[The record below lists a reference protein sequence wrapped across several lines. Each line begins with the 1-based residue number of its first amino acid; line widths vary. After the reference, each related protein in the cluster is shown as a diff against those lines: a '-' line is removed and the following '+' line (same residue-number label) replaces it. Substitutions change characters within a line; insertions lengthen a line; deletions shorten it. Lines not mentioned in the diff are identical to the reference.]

1 MAETQTG
8 YFLPDAL
15 GSVRQVTDAYGDVSL
30 TQSYTP
36 YGEILYS
43 EGTANT
49 DYAFTGESFDPQTGL
64 VYLRARYYNPS
75 NGRFTSRDTWTGNAN
90 TPMSYNLW
98 AYGYDNPVRYG
109 DPSGFCPDDDGD
121 GKCDL
126 PFWQQVSQTCSVLY
140 GEDRLAC
147 EAIVY
152 GVNPDKGLTIPE
164 IHTLVIKRE
173 CGNRN
178 LGDYFSPPRAPQSFD
193 LDARQYGIWFHWL
206 ANTIPGWW
214 NNERTKDVQIQQ
226 LVAVAFGREATATF
240 LQKQFEKIFSKEP
253 LL

>member
-1 MAETQTG
+1 M
-8 YFLPDAL
+8 
-15 GSVRQVTDAYGDVSL
+15 
-30 TQSYTP
+30 
-36 YGEILYS
+36 
-43 EGTANT
+43 
-49 DYAFTGESFDPQTGL
+49 
-64 VYLRARYYNPS
+64 
-75 NGRFTSRDTWTGNAN
+75 
-90 TPMSYNLW
+90 
-98 AYGYDNPVRYG
+98 
-109 DPSGFCPDDDGD
+109 
-121 GKCDL
+121 